1 MDNVLYFS
9 PSLYAHII
17 NAVFLLTAV
26 ILLFSNYSNIKKI
39 EPYKKIILI
48 LLFSIAIG
56 VHGLSHLGLEFVYG
70 YNTIILEKN
79 NHK

>member
-17 NAVFLLTAV
+17 NAVLLLTAV

-70 YNTIILEKN
+70 YNPIILEKN